1 MNNQMKLRINE
12 VKYNMCIDDE
22 FLNSREP
29 YNPTNLFNSL
39 YNLYNKSDDYKEMQ
53 YIVNEVKKVTRLIEN
68 GIVFI
73 KLLKNKRRSNDIQM
87 KINSY
92 QMNIVKI
99 HI

>member
-1 MNNQMKLRINE
+1 
-12 VKYNMCIDDE
+12 MCIDDE

-39 YNLYNKSDDYKEMQ
+39 YNKSDDYKGMQ

-73 KLLKNKRRSNDIQM
+73 KLLKNKRRSKDIQM
-87 KINSY
+87 KINCY
-92 QMNIVKI
+92 QMSIVKI